1 LLDVQIKWKFFY
13 VERER
18 VKWKRKLELIQE
30 EEAQLY
36 DKLEWS

>member
-1 LLDVQIKWKFFY
+1 V
-13 VERER
+13 R